1 MTWRAVPA
9 LAALFLLVAAHG
21 AAAVSCLD
29 AAGNAV
35 DWWIALKVQVP
46 SKQAAWHTC
55 LCTWSLTV

>member
-9 LAALFLLVAAHG
+9 LAALFLVARAAHG
-21 AAAVSCLD
+21 ATAVSCLD

-46 SKQAAWHTC
+46 SKQAAWRTPVC
-55 LCTWSLTV
+55 ALGV